1 MEKQEYPVIKGAE
14 SFFFPGNRVG
24 VLLCH
29 GFLGTPQSVEEMGRA
44 IAAKGFT
51 VSCPRLPGHGT
62 HAQDLARFSAD
73 DWFAEIERA
82 YLELKADCT
91 AVFVIGQSMGGTL
104 TLDLASRH
112 TGINGIVLLNPAI
125 DIPAFE
131 TFRTMPATG
140 FVAEDR
146 PDIKRRD
153 VVEITYS
160 EAPIRAYHE
169 LFSYLD
175 AVAPKL
181 GRVRCA
187 VTVFVSPDD
196 HVVPPGNTDFILG
209 KVSSETKRKY
219 SLPNSYHIAS
229 MDHDMNF
236 IVEKACGFMT
246 ENAALAER
254 V

>member
-14 SFFFPGNRVG
+14 SFYFPGNGVG

-29 GFLGTPQSVEEMGRA
+29 GFLGTPQSVEELGRA

-62 HAQDLARFSAD
+62 HAHELARFSAA
-73 DWFAEIERA
+73 DWFAAIERA

-140 FVAEDR
+140 FVDEDR

-153 VVEITYS
+153 AVEITYS
-160 EAPIRAYHE
+160 EAPVKAYHE
-169 LFSYLD
+169 ILSYLN

-181 GRVRCA
+181 SRVRCP
-187 VTVFVSPDD
+187 VTAFVSPDD
-196 HVVPPGNTDFILG
+196 HVVPPSNTDFILG
-209 KVSSETKRKY
+209 KVSSEAKRKY

-229 MDHDMNF
+229 MDHDMDF
-236 IVEKACGFMT
+236 IVEEACGFMA
-246 ENAALAER
+246 ELAALAEH